1 MWKSE
6 NSNSDMDGKE
16 KKEFIQKNYQSL
28 PIEDIMSQTGLS
40 KGSVLRYACKL
51 GVTNK
56 RGGRKP
62 SHQTKSSIMAL
73 AEAHGIQPINTEKEA
88 GSVVLTDEDKKYI
101 DRHLGKMSLKEICEK
116 RGLNYSAAFKYTCR
130 CGEEEMPRKELESK
144 YSRTLQE
151 NSSLKDT
158 VKELSREN
166 EELKEKLKNST
177 PKSAPDSKKIAETA
191 RIFMCAMLVFDVDS
205 DPEEMTKKCK
215 KMAQTF
221 HETIDN

>member
-1 MWKSE
+1 
-6 NSNSDMDGKE
+6 MDGKE
-16 KKEFIQKNYQSL
+16 KKEFIQKNYQTMS
-28 PIEDIMSQTGLS
+28 IEDIISQTGLS
-40 KGSVLRYACKL
+40 KGSILRYACQL

-62 SHQTKSSIMAL
+62 SDKTKSSIMA
-73 AEAHGIQPINTEKEA
+73 EAQSRGIQPIIEQEA

-101 DRHLGKMSLKEICEK
+101 DRHLGKMSLKEICLK
-116 RGLNYSAAFKYTCR
+116 RGLNYSSAFKYTCR
-130 CGEEEMPRKELESK
+130 CGEEEMPRKELETK

-151 NSSLKDT
+151 NESLKNTLKD
-158 VKELSREN
+158 LSRQN
-166 EELKEKLKNST
+166 EELKERLSNSV
-177 PKSAPDSKKIAETA
+177 PKSSPDPKKIAETA

>member
-1 MWKSE
+1 
-6 NSNSDMDGKE
+6 MDGKE
-16 KKEFIQKNYQSL
+16 KKEFIQKNYQTMS
-28 PIEDIMSQTGLS
+28 IEDIISQTGLS
-40 KGSVLRYACKL
+40 KGSILKYASEL

-56 RGGRKP
+56 RGGRK
-62 SHQTKSSIMAL
+62 TIMA
-73 AEAHGIQPINTEKEA
+73 EAQAKGIQPLNIEQEA
-88 GSVVLTDEDKKYI
+88 GSVVLTDDDKKYI
-101 DRHLGKMSLKEICEK
+101 DRHLGKMSLKDICLK
-116 RGLNYSAAFKYTCR
+116 RGLNYSSAFKYTCR

-151 NSSLKDT
+151 NESLKNTLRDLT
-158 VKELSREN
+158 SQN
-166 EELKEKLKNST
+166 EELKERLSNT
-177 PKSAPDSKKIAETA
+177 VPKSSPDNKKISETA

>member
-1 MWKSE
+1 
-6 NSNSDMDGKE
+6 MDGKE
-16 KKEFIQKNYQSL
+16 KKEFIQKNYQTMS
-28 PIEDIMSQTGLS
+28 IEDIISQTGLS
-40 KGSVLRYACKL
+40 KGSVLKYASEL

-62 SHQTKSSIMAL
+62 SSDTKSSIMAE
-73 AEAHGIQPINTEKEA
+73 AEARGIQPLNKEQEA
-88 GSVVLTDEDKKYI
+88 GSVVLTDDDKKYI
-101 DRHLGKMSLKEICEK
+101 DRHLGKMSLKDICIK
-116 RGLNYSAAFKYTCR
+116 RGLNYSVAFKYTCR
-130 CGEEEMPRKELESK
+130 CGEEEMPRKELETK

-151 NSSLKDT
+151 NESLKNTLRDLT
-158 VKELSREN
+158 QQN
-166 EELKEKLKNST
+166 EELKERLSNST
-177 PKSAPDSKKIAETA
+177 PKSSPDPKKIAETA

>member
-1 MWKSE
+1 
-6 NSNSDMDGKE
+6 MDGKE
-16 KKEFIQKNYQSL
+16 KKEFIKKNYQTMS
-28 PIEDIMSQTGLS
+28 IEDIISQTGLS
-40 KGSVLRYACKL
+40 KGSILRYACQL

-56 RGGRKP
+56 RGERKP
-62 SHQTKSSIMAL
+62 SSDAKSSIMA
-73 AEAHGIQPINTEKEA
+73 EAQARGIQPLNIEQEA
-88 GSVVLTDEDKKYI
+88 GSVVLTDDDKKYI
-101 DRHLGKMSLKEICEK
+101 DRHIGKMSLKEICLK
-116 RGLNYSAAFKYTCR
+116 RGLNYSVVFKYTCR
-130 CGEEEMPRKELESK
+130 CGEEEMPRKELENK

-177 PKSAPDSKKIAETA
+177 PKSVPDSKKIAETA

>member
-1 MWKSE
+1 MS
-6 NSNSDMDGKE
+6 
-16 KKEFIQKNYQSL
+16 
-28 PIEDIMSQTGLS
+28 IEDIISQTGLS
-40 KGSVLRYACKL
+40 KGSILRYACQL

-62 SHQTKSSIMAL
+62 SNQTKSSIMAE
-73 AEAHGIQPINTEKEA
+73 AEARGIQPLNKEQES
-88 GSVVLTDEDKKYI
+88 GFVVLTDDDKKYI
-101 DRHLGKMSLKEICEK
+101 DRHLGKMSLKAICEK

-130 CGEEEMPRKELESK
+130 CGEEEMPRKELETK

-151 NSSLKDT
+151 NESLKNTLRD
-158 VKELSREN
+158 LSRQN
-166 EELKEKLKNST
+166 EELKERLSNSV
-177 PKSAPDSKKIAETA
+177 PKSSPDPKKIAETA

>member
-1 MWKSE
+1 
-6 NSNSDMDGKE
+6 MDGKE

-40 KGSVLRYACKL
+40 KGSILRYACQL

-56 RGGRKP
+56 RGERKP
-62 SHQTKSSIMAL
+62 SDKTKSSIMA
-73 AEAHGIQPINTEKEA
+73 EAQSRGIQPLNIEQEA
-88 GSVVLTDEDKKYI
+88 GSVVLTDDDKKYI
-101 DRHLGKMSLKEICEK
+101 DRHLGKMSLKAICEK
-116 RGLNYSAAFKYTCR
+116 RGLNYSSAFKYTCR
-130 CGEEEMPRKELESK
+130 CGEEEMPRKELETK

-151 NSSLKDT
+151 NESLKNTLND
-158 VKELSREN
+158 LINQN
-166 EELKEKLKNST
+166 EELKERLSNST
-177 PKSAPDSKKIAETA
+177 PKSSPDPKKIAETA

>member
-1 MWKSE
+1 
-6 NSNSDMDGKE
+6 MDGKE

-40 KGSVLRYACKL
+40 KGSILRYACQL

-62 SHQTKSSIMAL
+62 SDKTKSSIMA
-73 AEAHGIQPINTEKEA
+73 EAQSRGIQPLIEQEA

-101 DRHLGKMSLKEICEK
+101 DRHLGKMSLKDICIK

-130 CGEEEMPRKELESK
+130 CGEEEMPRKELETK

-151 NSSLKDT
+151 NESLKNTLKD
-158 VKELSREN
+158 LSRQN
-166 EELKEKLKNST
+166 EELKERLSNSV
-177 PKSAPDSKKIAETA
+177 PKSAPDTKKIAETA

>member
-1 MWKSE
+1 
-6 NSNSDMDGKE
+6 MDGKE
-16 KKEFIQKNYQSL
+16 KKEFIKQNYQTMS
-28 PIEDIMSQTGLS
+28 IEDIISQTGLS
-40 KGSVLRYACKL
+40 KGSVLRYASEL

-56 RGGRKP
+56 RGGRKL
-62 SHQTKSSIMAL
+62 SSDLKSSIMA
-73 AEAHGIQPINTEKEA
+73 EADAKGIQPLNKEQES

-101 DRHLGKMSLKEICEK
+101 DRHLGKMSLKEICLK
-116 RGLNYSAAFKYTCR
+116 RGLNYSTAFKYTCR
-130 CGEEEMPRKELESK
+130 CGEEEMPRKELETK

-151 NSSLKDT
+151 NESLKNT
-158 VKELSREN
+158 LRNLSRQN
-166 EELKEKLKNST
+166 EELKERLSNSV